1 MVVAP
6 LVVAPLP
13 EEMVA
18 PLGHHEEIVVAPS
31 VVAPSVVAPLGHH
44 EEIVVAPP
52 LPAARPPPAVPRT
65 LAEAFG
71 PMTEI
76 EMHRVR
82 MAVSITETMARN
94 SLGGR
99 GGRGGRSHG
108 AEGGGRGRGGQGR
121 GGQGRGLGGGRGRG
135 LGGGRQGGGRRLPL
149 QVTTNAVPAN
159 TATANTATA
168 NAATAKRVM
177 RCSRCLEL
185 GHTSRS
191 LVCKAKLMEKIERE
205 RQEREL
211 GGRNQEATAAR
222 EPELVVLD
230 DDKGQPSSLVT
241 QDQGEEDIG
250 IDEALLALET
260 MGD

>member
-1 MVVAP
+1 
-6 LVVAPLP
+6 
-13 EEMVA
+13 
-18 PLGHHEEIVVAPS
+18 
-31 VVAPSVVAPLGHH
+31 
-44 EEIVVAPP
+44 
-52 LPAARPPPAVPRT
+52 
-65 LAEAFG
+65 
-71 PMTEI
+71 MTEL

-82 MAVSITETMARN
+82 MATSITETMARN
-94 SLGGR
+94 SVGGR
-99 GGRGGRSHG
+99 EGRGGRSHG
-108 AEGGGRGRGGQGR
+108 AVGGRGCGR
-121 GGQGRGLGGGRGRG
+121 TSHAAEGGRG

-149 QVTTNAVPAN
+149 QVTTNA
-159 TATANTATA
+159 ATANTATNNTA
-168 NAATAKRVM
+168 ATNTATSNAATAKRVM

-230 DDKGQPSSLVT
+230 DDEGEQPSSLVT